1 MSVSSFA
8 MSETV
13 IETINDYY
21 KLKSRYEDIINNKKM
36 VILKNKELSK
46 KDKRRRFL
54 QLNPTCIN
62 CKKEGGTLFLNENR
76 VLSAKC
82 GNTQSPCKLKI
93 EIKKGEYKDIREL
106 NSDYN
111 NYIEN
116 IKTQIIQTKLNYL
129 FNFTNE
135 EESLEKFEKL
145 RDYLKNVSIVQLSIM
160 KKYTD
165 IFNNKSKENE
175 LIQYNIEL
183 QSHIN
188 NNKENKKM
196 YDLEKKEQFLTDIS
210 ENYINNIIPLE
221 TKIARLNYIYRDIID
236 NKLNNTFI
244 AQPYSLEQIEYL
256 MPGSKKTEIVHFVT

>member
-82 GNTQSPCKLKI
+82 
-93 EIKKGEYKDIREL
+93 
-106 NSDYN
+106 
-111 NYIEN
+111 
-116 IKTQIIQTKLNYL
+116 
-129 FNFTNE
+129 
-135 EESLEKFEKL
+135 
-145 RDYLKNVSIVQLSIM
+145 
-160 KKYTD
+160 
-165 IFNNKSKENE
+165 
-175 LIQYNIEL
+175 
-183 QSHIN
+183 
-188 NNKENKKM
+188 
-196 YDLEKKEQFLTDIS
+196 
-210 ENYINNIIPLE
+210 
-221 TKIARLNYIYRDIID
+221 
-236 NKLNNTFI
+236 
-244 AQPYSLEQIEYL
+244 
-256 MPGSKKTEIVHFVT
+256 